1 MAVTSVADAPFER
14 KNMKKKSF
22 AALAAAAIAAS
33 VIVLPSASAA
43 DEVTIFGGF
52 GGDQAKGFQ
61 AELDAFGAANGI
73 KITYTTLASY
83 DTDIRV
89 KVKAGQAPNIG
100 MWPQPGGL
108 LEYSSVL
115 EPIDG
120 LKSVDLASIK
130 KTLVPGWANLAV
142 KGGKTYGLPVSANV
156 KSLVWYNPANFK
168 AAGLTVPK
176 TDADMTKLTD
186 TIKSKKLG
194 YPWCIG
200 IESGGAT
207 GWAATDWM
215 EEYVLRYGGEAQYTA
230 WWKGKLAWS
239 SPTVQKAAKK
249 FAEVALTKGN
259 VNGGGKAIA
268 ATGFGATAQLFAT
281 DKNKCFM
288 MRQGSFITDF
298 FPDAIKAEYAAND
311 FTHVGVFKLPTPAG
325 ATDAV
330 LGGGDLAAGFNDN
343 AATKKVL
350 GYILSDKLG
359 QNGYFEK
366 YPSYLSAHKTFPSA
380 GYKNPITKKIATILS
395 GAKAFGFDGSDLEP
409 AVVNA
414 TEWKELTAWIA
425 GKKTMKAAFA
435 AIDASWDKA

>member
-1 MAVTSVADAPFER
+1 
-14 KNMKKKSF
+14 MKKFSIASF
-22 AALAAAAIAAS
+22 AVVALAATVAI
-33 VIVLPSASAA
+33 VPSANAV

-52 GGDQAKGFQ
+52 SGTQAEGFQ
-61 AELDAFGAANGI
+61 AELDAFGTANGI
-73 KITYTTLASY
+73 KVTYTTLASF

-89 KVKAGQAPNIG
+89 KIKAGQAPNIG

-120 LKSVDLASIK
+120 LKSVDLPGIK
-130 KTLVPGWANLAV
+130 NTLVPGWANLAT
-142 KGGKTYGLPVSANV
+142 KGGKTFGLPVSANV
-156 KSLVWYNPANFK
+156 KSLVWYNPSNFK
-168 AAGLTVPK
+168 AAGLKVPK
-176 TDADMTKLTD
+176 TDADLTKLTE

-194 YPWCIG
+194 FPWCVG

-230 WWKGKLAWS
+230 WWKGKLPWS
-239 SPTVQKAAKK
+239 SATVQKAAKK
-249 FAEVALTKGN
+249 FSDVALTAGN

-268 ATGFGATAQLFAT
+268 ATSFGATANLFVK

-298 FPDAIKAEYAAND
+298 FPDAIKAEYKANN
-311 FTHVGVFKLPTPAG
+311 FTNVGVFKLPAPAG
-325 ATDAV
+325 TTDAV
-330 LGGGDLAAGFNDN
+330 LGGGDLAAAFDDK
-343 AATKKVL
+343 AATQKVMNF
-350 GYILSDKLG
+350 ILSDKLG
-359 QNGYFEK
+359 QGAMFSK

-380 GYKNPITKKIATILS
+380 GYTNPITKNIAGILS
-395 GAKAFGFDGSDLEP
+395 SAKLFGFDGSDLAP

-414 TEWKELTAWIA
+414 TQWKELTNWIS
-425 GKKTMKAAFA
+425 GKKTQKQAFA
-435 AIDASWDKA
+435 AIDASWNKA

>member
-1 MAVTSVADAPFER
+1 
-14 KNMKKKSF
+14 MKKFSIASLAV
-22 AALAAAAIAAS
+22 AALAASVAIM
-33 VIVLPSASAA
+33 PSATAA
-43 DEVTIFGGF
+43 DKVSIFGGF

-73 KITYTTLASY
+73 DITYTQLASY

-120 LKSVDLASIK
+120 LKSVDLDAIK
-130 KTLVPGWANLAV
+130 KSLVPGWAGLAK
-142 KGGKTYGLPVSANV
+142 KGGKTFGLPVSANV
-156 KSLVWYNPANFK
+156 KSLVWYNPASFK

-176 TDADMTKLTD
+176 TDADLTKVTS
-186 TIKSKKLG
+186 TIKTKKLG

-230 WWKGKLAWS
+230 WWKGKLPWS
-239 SPTVQKAAKK
+239 SAIVQKAAKK
-249 FAEVALTKGN
+249 FAGVALTSGN

-268 ATGFGATAQLFAT
+268 ATGFGDTASLFKT
-281 DKNKCFM
+281 DKTKCFM

-298 FPDAIKAEYAAND
+298 FPDAIKTAYKAND
-311 FTHVGVFKLPTPAG
+311 FTNVGVFKLPAPAG
-325 ATDAV
+325 TTDAV
-330 LGGGDLAAGFNDN
+330 LGGGDLAAAFDDN
-343 AATKKVL
+343 TATQKVL
-350 GYILSDKLG
+350 NFILSDKLG
-359 QNGYFEK
+359 QGDMLK
-366 YPSYLSAHKTFPSA
+366 TYPSYLSAHKTFPSA
-380 GYKNPITKKIATILS
+380 GYKNPITKEIAGILAT
-395 GAKAFGFDGSDLEP
+395 AKLFGFDGSDLAP

-414 TEWKELTAWIA
+414 TQWTELTNWIS
-425 GKKTMKAAFA
+425 GKKTQKEAFA
-435 AIDASWDKA
+435 AIDASWNE

>member
-1 MAVTSVADAPFER
+1 
-14 KNMKKKSF
+14 MKKFSIASIAV
-22 AALAAAAIAAS
+22 AALAATVAI
-33 VIVLPSASAA
+33 VPSANAV

-52 GGDQAKGFQ
+52 GGGQAEGFQ

-73 KITYTTLASY
+73 KITYTTLAAY

-120 LKSVDLASIK
+120 LKSVDLAGIK
-130 KTLVPGWANLAV
+130 NTLVPGWANLAT

-176 TDADMTKLTD
+176 TDADLTKLAN

-194 YPWCIG
+194 YPWCVG

-249 FAEVALTKGN
+249 FADVALTPGN

-268 ATGFGATAQLFAT
+268 ATSFGTTAALFAT

-298 FPDAIKAEYAAND
+298 FPDAIKAAYKAND
-311 FTHVGVFKLPTPAG
+311 FTNVGVFKLPAPAG
-325 ATDAV
+325 TTDAV
-330 LGGGDLAAGFNDN
+330 LGGGDLAAAFDDK
-343 AATKKVL
+343 AATQKVL
-350 GYILSDKLG
+350 NFILSDKLG
-359 QNGYFEK
+359 QGPMLAK

-380 GYKNPITKKIATILS
+380 GYANPITKNIAGILS
-395 GAKAFGFDGSDLEP
+395 SAKLFGFDGSDLAP
-409 AVVNA
+409 AIVNA
-414 TEWKELTAWIA
+414 TEWKELTNWIS
-425 GKKTMKAAFA
+425 GKKTQKQAFD
-435 AIDASWDKA
+435 AIDASWSKA

>member
-1 MAVTSVADAPFER
+1 
-14 KNMKKKSF
+14 MKKFSIASIAV
-22 AALAAAAIAAS
+22 AALAATVAI
-33 VIVLPSASAA
+33 VPSANAV

-52 GGDQAKGFQ
+52 GGGQAEGFQ
-61 AELDAFGAANGI
+61 AELTAFGAANGI

-120 LKSVDLASIK
+120 LKSVDLAAIK
-130 KTLVPGWANLAV
+130 KTLVPGWANLAT

-176 TDADMTKLTD
+176 TDADLTKLAD

-249 FAEVALTKGN
+249 FADVALTAGN

-268 ATGFGATAQLFAT
+268 ATNFGTTAALFAK

-298 FPDAIKAEYAAND
+298 FPDAIKAEYKANN
-311 FTHVGVFKLPTPAG
+311 FTNVGVFKLPAPAG
-325 ATDAV
+325 TTDAV
-330 LGGGDLAAGFNDN
+330 LGGGDLAAAFDDK
-343 AATKKVL
+343 AATQKVL
-350 GYILSDKLG
+350 NFILSDKLG
-359 QNGYFEK
+359 QGAMLSK

-380 GYKNPITKKIATILS
+380 GYSNPITKNIAGILS
-395 GAKAFGFDGSDLEP
+395 SAKLFGFDGSDLAP
-409 AVVNA
+409 AIVNA
-414 TEWKELTAWIA
+414 TEWKELTNWIS
-425 GKKTMKAAFA
+425 GKKTQKQAFD
-435 AIDASWDKA
+435 AIDASWSKA

>member
-1 MAVTSVADAPFER
+1 
-14 KNMKKKSF
+14 MKKFSIASLAV
-22 AALAAAAIAAS
+22 AALAASVAIM
-33 VIVLPSASAA
+33 PSATAA
-43 DEVTIFGGF
+43 DKVSIFGGF

-73 KITYTTLASY
+73 DITYTQLASY

-115 EPIDG
+115 EQIDG
-120 LKSVDLASIK
+120 LKSVDLDAIK
-130 KTLVPGWANLAV
+130 KSLVPGWAGLAK

-176 TDADMTKLTD
+176 TDADLTALTTK
-186 TIKSKKLG
+186 IKAKKLG

-215 EEYVLRYGGEAQYTA
+215 EEYVLRFGGEAQYTA
-230 WWKGKLAWS
+230 WWKGKLPWS
-239 SPTVQKAAKK
+239 SATVQKAAKK
-249 FAEVALTKGN
+249 FAQVALTEGN

-268 ATGFGATAQLFAT
+268 ATGFGDTANLFKT

-298 FPDAIKAEYAAND
+298 FPDAIKAAYKAND
-311 FTHVGVFKLPTPAG
+311 FTNVGVFKLPAPAG
-325 ATDAV
+325 TTDAV
-330 LGGGDLAAGFNDN
+330 LGGGDLAAAFDDN
-343 AATKKVL
+343 TATQKVL
-350 GYILSDKLG
+350 NFILSDKLG
-359 QNGYFEK
+359 QGAMLK
-366 YPSYLSAHKTFPSA
+366 TYPSYLSAHKTFPSA
-380 GYKNPITKKIATILS
+380 GYKNPITKEIAGILS
-395 GAKAFGFDGSDLEP
+395 SAKLFGFDGSDLAP

-414 TEWKELTAWIA
+414 TEWTELTNWIS
-425 GKKTMKAAFA
+425 GKKTQKEAFA
-435 AIDASWDKA
+435 AIDASWNE

>member
-1 MAVTSVADAPFER
+1 
-14 KNMKKKSF
+14 MKKFSIASIAV
-22 AALAAAAIAAS
+22 AALAATVAIM
-33 VIVLPSASAA
+33 PSANAV

-73 KITYTTLASY
+73 KVTYTTLAAY

-115 EPIDG
+115 EQIDG
-120 LKSVDLASIK
+120 LKSVDLAAIK
-130 KTLVPGWANLAV
+130 KSLVPGWAGLAT

-168 AAGLTVPK
+168 AAGLTVPT
-176 TDADMTKLTD
+176 TDAEMTALTSK
-186 TIKSKKLG
+186 IKSKKLG

-230 WWKGKLAWS
+230 WWKGKLPWS
-239 SPTVQKAAKK
+239 SATVQKAAKK
-249 FAEVALTKGN
+249 FASVALTAGN

-268 ATGFGATAQLFAT
+268 ATSFGDTANLFKT
-281 DKNKCFM
+281 DKSKCYM

-298 FPDAIKAEYAAND
+298 FPDAIKAAYKAND
-311 FTHVGVFKLPTPAG
+311 FTNVGVFKLPAPAG
-325 ATDAV
+325 TTDAV
-330 LGGGDLAAGFNDN
+330 LGGGDLAAAFDDK
-343 AATKKVL
+343 AATQKVL
-350 GYILSDKLG
+350 NFILSDKLG
-359 QNGYFEK
+359 QGAMLK
-366 YPSYLSAHKTFPSA
+366 TYPSYLSAHKTFPSA
-380 GYKNPITKKIATILS
+380 GYTNPITKNIAGILAT
-395 GAKAFGFDGSDLEP
+395 AKLFGFDGSDLAP

-414 TEWKELTAWIA
+414 TQWRELTNWIS
-425 GKKTMKAAFA
+425 GKKTQKEAFA
-435 AIDASWDKA
+435 AIDASWNE

>member
-1 MAVTSVADAPFER
+1 
-14 KNMKKKSF
+14 MKK
-22 AALAAAAIAAS
+22 LGAAIVAVAVAAS
-33 VIVLPSASAA
+33 VAVLPSAHAA

-52 GGDQAKGFQ
+52 GGDQAAGFQ

-115 EPIDG
+115 EPIDS
-120 LKSVDLASIK
+120 LKSVNLASIK

-176 TDADMTKLTD
+176 TDADMTKLTN

-194 YPWCIG
+194 FPWCIG

-249 FAEVALTKGN
+249 FADIALTKGN

-268 ATGFGATAQLFAT
+268 ATGFGTTASLFAT

-298 FPDAIKAEYAAND
+298 FPDAVKAEYKANN
-311 FTHVGVFKLPTPAG
+311 FSRVGVFKLPAPAG
-325 ATDAV
+325 TTDAV
-330 LGGGDLAAGFNDN
+330 LGGGDLAAAFDANP
-343 AATKKVL
+343 ATQKVMNF
-350 GYILSDKLG
+350 ILSDKLG
-359 QNGYFEK
+359 QGAMLAT
-366 YPSYLSAHKTFPSA
+366 YPSYLSAHKTFPNA
-380 GYKNPITKKIATILS
+380 GYKNPITKNIAGILS
-395 GAKAFGFDGSDLEP
+395 SAKLFGFDGSDLAP

-414 TEWKELTAWIA
+414 TQWTELTNWIA
-425 GKKTMKAAFA
+425 GKKTQKQAFD
-435 AIDASWDKA
+435 AIDASWKKA

>member
-1 MAVTSVADAPFER
+1 
-14 KNMKKKSF
+14 MKKFSIASF
-22 AALAAAAIAAS
+22 AAVALAATVAL
-33 VIVLPSASAA
+33 VPSANAA

-52 GGDQAKGFQ
+52 GGSQAEGFQ
-61 AELDAFGAANGI
+61 AELDAFGAANSI

-115 EPIDG
+115 EAIDG
-120 LKSVDLASIK
+120 LKSVELAAIK
-130 KTLVPGWANLAV
+130 KTLVPGWANLAT

-156 KSLVWYNPANFK
+156 KSLVWYNPSNFK

-176 TDADMTKLTD
+176 TDADLTKLTN

-194 YPWCIG
+194 FPWCVG

-230 WWKGKLAWS
+230 WWKGKLPWS
-239 SPTVQKAAKK
+239 SATVQKAAKK
-249 FAEVALTKGN
+249 FADVALTKGN

-268 ATGFGATAQLFAT
+268 ATSFGTTAKLFVK
-281 DKNKCFM
+281 DSSKCFM

-298 FPDAIKAEYAAND
+298 FPDAIKAEYKANN
-311 FTHVGVFKLPTPAG
+311 FTNVGVFKLPAPAG
-325 ATDAV
+325 TTDAV
-330 LGGGDLAAGFNDN
+330 LGGGDLAAAFDDK
-343 AATKKVL
+343 APTQKVL
-350 GYILSDKLG
+350 NFILSDKLG
-359 QNGYFEK
+359 QGAMLGK
-366 YPSYLSAHKTFPSA
+366 YPSYLSAHKTFPTA
-380 GYKNPITKKIATILS
+380 GYTNPITKNIAGILS
-395 GAKAFGFDGSDLEP
+395 SAKLFGFDGSDLAP

-414 TEWKELTAWIA
+414 TEWKELTNWIS
-425 GKKTMKAAFA
+425 GKKTQKQAFD
-435 AIDASWDKA
+435 AIDASWNKA

>member
-1 MAVTSVADAPFER
+1 
-14 KNMKKKSF
+14 MKKFSIASIAV
-22 AALAAAAIAAS
+22 AALAATVAIM
-33 VIVLPSASAA
+33 PSANAV

-73 KITYTTLASY
+73 KVTYTTLAAY

-115 EPIDG
+115 EQIDG

-130 KTLVPGWANLAV
+130 KSLVPGWAGLAT

-168 AAGLTVPK
+168 AAGLTVPT
-176 TDADMTKLTD
+176 TDAEMATLTSK
-186 TIKSKKLG
+186 IKSKKLG

-230 WWKGKLAWS
+230 WWKGKLPWS
-239 SPTVQKAAKK
+239 SATVQKAAKK
-249 FAEVALTKGN
+249 FASIALTAGN

-268 ATGFGATAQLFAT
+268 ATSFGDTANLFKT
-281 DKNKCFM
+281 DKSKCYM

-298 FPDAIKAEYAAND
+298 FPDAIKAAYKAND
-311 FTHVGVFKLPTPAG
+311 FTNVGVFKLPAPAG
-325 ATDAV
+325 TTDAV
-330 LGGGDLAAGFNDN
+330 LGGGDLAAAFDDK
-343 AATKKVL
+343 AATQKVL
-350 GYILSDKLG
+350 NFILSDKLG
-359 QNGYFEK
+359 QGAMLK
-366 YPSYLSAHKTFPSA
+366 TYPSYLSAHKTFPSA
-380 GYKNPITKKIATILS
+380 GYTNPITKNIAGILAT
-395 GAKAFGFDGSDLEP
+395 AKLFGFDGSDLAP

-414 TEWKELTAWIA
+414 TQWRELTNWIS
-425 GKKTMKAAFA
+425 GKKTQKEAFA
-435 AIDASWDKA
+435 AIDASWNE

>member
-1 MAVTSVADAPFER
+1 
-14 KNMKKKSF
+14 MKKFSIASIAV
-22 AALAAAAIAAS
+22 AALAATVAIM
-33 VIVLPSASAA
+33 PSANAV

-73 KITYTTLASY
+73 KVTYTTLAAY

-115 EPIDG
+115 EQIDG
-120 LKSVDLASIK
+120 LKSVDLAAIK
-130 KTLVPGWANLAV
+130 KSLVPGWAGLAT

-168 AAGLTVPK
+168 AAGLTVPT
-176 TDADMTKLTD
+176 TDAEMTALTSK
-186 TIKSKKLG
+186 IKSKKLG

-215 EEYVLRYGGEAQYTA
+215 EEYVLRYGGESQYTA
-230 WWKGKLAWS
+230 WWKGKLPWS
-239 SPTVQKAAKK
+239 SATVQKAAKK
-249 FAEVALTKGN
+249 FASVALTAGN

-268 ATGFGATAQLFAT
+268 ATSFGDTANLFKT
-281 DKNKCFM
+281 DKSKCYM
-288 MRQGSFITDF
+288 LRQGSFITDF
-298 FPDAIKAEYAAND
+298 FPDAIKAAYKAND
-311 FTHVGVFKLPTPAG
+311 FTNVGVFKLPAPAG
-325 ATDAV
+325 TTDAV
-330 LGGGDLAAGFNDN
+330 LGGGDLAAAFDDK
-343 AATKKVL
+343 AATQKVL
-350 GYILSDKLG
+350 NFILSDKLG
-359 QNGYFEK
+359 QGAMLK
-366 YPSYLSAHKTFPSA
+366 TYPSYLSAHKTFPSA
-380 GYKNPITKKIATILS
+380 GYTNPITKNIAGILAT
-395 GAKAFGFDGSDLEP
+395 AKLFGFDGSDLAP

-414 TEWKELTAWIA
+414 TEWKELTNWIS
-425 GKKTMKAAFA
+425 GKKTQKEAFA
-435 AIDASWDKA
+435 AIDASWNE

>member
-1 MAVTSVADAPFER
+1 
-14 KNMKKKSF
+14 MKKKLSV
-22 AALAAAAIAAS
+22 ASLAVAAIAAAT
-33 VIVLPSASAA
+33 IVVPVAQAA
-43 DEVTIFGGF
+43 DTVNIYGGF
-52 GGDQAKGFQ
+52 TGAQAEGFQ
-61 AELDAFGAANGI
+61 AELDKFGAANGI
-73 KITYTTLASY
+73 TIKFTTLASF

-89 KVKAGQAPNIG
+89 KVKAGQAPDIAI
-100 MWPQPGGL
+100 WPQPGGL

-115 EPIDG
+115 EPLDS
-120 LKSVDLASIK
+120 LVDLAAIK
-130 KTLVPGWANLAV
+130 STLVPGWDTLAV

-156 KSLVWYNPANFK
+156 KSLVWYNPANFA
-168 AAGLTVPK
+168 AAGLKVP
-176 TDADMTKLTD
+176 TSDAELTKLTA

-194 YPWCIG
+194 YPWCVG

-207 GWAATDWM
+207 GWAATDWL
-215 EEYVLRYGGEAQYTA
+215 EEYVLRFGGVATYNS
-230 WWKGKLAWS
+230 WWKGKTAFN
-239 SPTVQKAAKK
+239 SPVVTKAGNK
-249 FAEVALTKGN
+249 FAEVALTPGN
-259 VNGGGKAIA
+259 VNGGGKGIA
-268 ATGFGATAQLFAT
+268 ATSFGDTAALFKT

-298 FPDAIKAEYAAND
+298 FPDAIKAEYKAND

-343 AATKKVL
+343 ASTKKVL
-350 GYILSDKLG
+350 SFILSDKLG
-359 QNGYFEK
+359 QGDYLSK

-380 GYKNPITKKIATILS
+380 GYTNPITKKIAIILS

-414 TEWKELTAWIA
+414 TEWKELTAWVA

-435 AIDASWDKA
+435 AIDASWSKA

>member
-1 MAVTSVADAPFER
+1 
-14 KNMKKKSF
+14 MKKFSIASLAV
-22 AALAAAAIAAS
+22 AALAASVAIM
-33 VIVLPSASAA
+33 PSASAA
-43 DEVTIFGGF
+43 DKVSIFGGF

-73 KITYTTLASY
+73 DITYTQLASY

-115 EPIDG
+115 EQIDG
-120 LKSVDLASIK
+120 LKSVDLDAIK
-130 KTLVPGWANLAV
+130 KSLVPGWANLAK

-176 TDADMTKLTD
+176 TDADLTALTTK
-186 TIKSKKLG
+186 IKAKKLG

-215 EEYVLRYGGEAQYTA
+215 EEYVLRYGGESQYTA
-230 WWKGKLAWS
+230 WWKGKLPWS
-239 SPTVQKAAKK
+239 SATVQKAAKK
-249 FAEVALTKGN
+249 FAGIALTEGN

-268 ATGFGATAQLFAT
+268 ATGFGDTANLFKT

-298 FPDAIKAEYAAND
+298 FPDAIKAAYKAND
-311 FTHVGVFKLPTPAG
+311 FTNVGVFKLPAPAG
-325 ATDAV
+325 TTDAV
-330 LGGGDLAAGFNDN
+330 LGGGDLAAAFDDN
-343 AATKKVL
+343 TATQKVL
-350 GYILSDKLG
+350 NFILSDKLG
-359 QNGYFEK
+359 QGAMLK
-366 YPSYLSAHKTFPSA
+366 TYPSYLSAHKTFPSA
-380 GYKNPITKKIATILS
+380 GYKNPITKEIAGILS
-395 GAKAFGFDGSDLEP
+395 SAKLFGFDGSDLAP

-414 TEWKELTAWIA
+414 TEWTELTNWIS
-425 GKKTMKAAFA
+425 GKKTQKEAFA
-435 AIDASWDKA
+435 AIDASWNE

>member
-1 MAVTSVADAPFER
+1 
-14 KNMKKKSF
+14 MKKFSIASLAV
-22 AALAAAAIAAS
+22 AALAASVAIM
-33 VIVLPSASAA
+33 PSATAA
-43 DEVTIFGGF
+43 DKVSIFGGF

-73 KITYTTLASY
+73 DITYTQLASY

-120 LKSVDLASIK
+120 LKSVDLAAIK
-130 KTLVPGWANLAV
+130 KSLVPGWAGLAT

-176 TDADMTKLTD
+176 TDADLTAL
-186 TIKSKKLG
+186 TNKIKSKKLG

-215 EEYVLRYGGEAQYTA
+215 EEYVLRFGGEAQYTA
-230 WWKGKLAWS
+230 WWKGKLPWS
-239 SPTVQKAAKK
+239 SATVQKAAKK
-249 FAEVALTKGN
+249 FAQVALTEGN

-268 ATGFGATAQLFAT
+268 ATGFGDTANLFKT

-298 FPDAIKAEYAAND
+298 FPDAIKTAYKAND
-311 FTHVGVFKLPTPAG
+311 FTNVGVFKLPAPAG
-325 ATDAV
+325 TTDAV
-330 LGGGDLAAGFNDN
+330 LGGGDLAAAFDDN
-343 AATKKVL
+343 TATQKVL
-350 GYILSDKLG
+350 NFILSDKLG
-359 QNGYFEK
+359 QGAMLK
-366 YPSYLSAHKTFPSA
+366 TYPSYLSAHKTFPSA
-380 GYKNPITKKIATILS
+380 GYKNPITKEIAGILS
-395 GAKAFGFDGSDLEP
+395 SAKLFGFDGSDLAP

-414 TEWKELTAWIA
+414 TEWTELTNWIS
-425 GKKTMKAAFA
+425 GKKTQKEAFA
-435 AIDASWDKA
+435 AIDASWNE

>member
-1 MAVTSVADAPFER
+1 
-14 KNMKKKSF
+14 MKKKLSIASLAV
-22 AALAAAAIAAS
+22 AAVAAAT
-33 VIVLPSASAA
+33 IVVPSAQAA
-43 DEVTIFGGF
+43 DTVNIYGGF
-52 GGDQAKGFQ
+52 TGAQAEGFQ
-61 AELDAFGAANGI
+61 AELDKFGAANGI
-73 KITYTTLASY
+73 TIKFTTLASF

-89 KVKAGQAPNIG
+89 KVKAGQAPDIAI
-100 MWPQPGGL
+100 WPQPGGL

-115 EPIDG
+115 EPLDN
-120 LKSVDLASIK
+120 LVDLKAIK
-130 KTLVPGWANLAV
+130 ATLVPGWDTLAV

-176 TDADMTKLTD
+176 TDADMTKLTN

-215 EEYVLRYGGEAQYTA
+215 EEYVLRYGGEAEYTA

-249 FAEVALTKGN
+249 FADVALTPGN

-268 ATGFGATAQLFAT
+268 ATGFGTTASLFAK

-298 FPDAIKAEYAAND
+298 FPDAIKAQYKANN
-311 FTHVGVFKLPTPAG
+311 FANVGVFKLPAPAG
-325 ATDAV
+325 TTDAV
-330 LGGGDLAAGFNDN
+330 LGGGDLAAAFDN
-343 AATKKVL
+343 SEATQKVL
-350 GYILSDKLG
+350 NFILSDKLG
-359 QNGYFEK
+359 QGTMLEK

-380 GYKNPITKKIATILS
+380 GYKNPITKNIAGILS
-395 GAKAFGFDGSDLEP
+395 GAKLFGFDGSDLAP

-414 TEWKELTAWIA
+414 TQWKELTNWIS
-425 GKKTMKAAFA
+425 GKKTQKQAFD
-435 AIDASWDKA
+435 AIDASWKKA

>member
-1 MAVTSVADAPFER
+1 
-14 KNMKKKSF
+14 MKKFSIASF
-22 AALAAAAIAAS
+22 AVVALAATVAI
-33 VIVLPSASAA
+33 VPSANAV

-52 GGDQAKGFQ
+52 GGAQAEGFQ
-61 AELDAFGAANGI
+61 AELTAFGAANGI
-73 KITYTTLASY
+73 KVTYTTLASY

-120 LKSVDLASIK
+120 LKSVELAAIK
-130 KTLVPGWANLAV
+130 NTLVPGWANLAT
-142 KGGKTYGLPVSANV
+142 KGGKTFGLPVSANV

-176 TDADMTKLTD
+176 TDADLTKLTN

-194 YPWCIG
+194 FPWCVG

-230 WWKGKLAWS
+230 WWKGKLPWS
-239 SPTVQKAAKK
+239 SATVQKAAKK
-249 FAEVALTKGN
+249 FADVALTKGN

-268 ATGFGATAQLFAT
+268 ATSFGTTAKLFVQ
-281 DKNKCFM
+281 DSSKCFM

-298 FPDAIKAEYAAND
+298 FPDAIKAEYKANN
-311 FTHVGVFKLPTPAG
+311 FTNVGVFKLPAPAG
-325 ATDAV
+325 TTDAV
-330 LGGGDLAAGFNDN
+330 LGGGDLAAAFDDK
-343 AATKKVL
+343 AATQKVL
-350 GYILSDKLG
+350 NFILSDKLG
-359 QNGYFEK
+359 QGAMFSK

-380 GYKNPITKKIATILS
+380 GYTNPVTKNIAGILS
-395 GAKAFGFDGSDLEP
+395 SAKLFGFDGSDLAP

-414 TEWKELTAWIA
+414 TEWKELTNWIS
-425 GKKTMKAAFA
+425 GKKTQKQAFD
-435 AIDASWDKA
+435 AIDASWNKA

>member
-1 MAVTSVADAPFER
+1 
-14 KNMKKKSF
+14 MKRLK
-22 AALAAAAIAAS
+22 AALVAVAVAAGTTVA
-33 VIVLPSASAA
+33 VLPSANAA
-43 DEVTIFGGF
+43 EEVTIFGAF
-52 GGDQAKGFQ
+52 SGDQQKGFE
-61 AELDAFGAANGI
+61 AELAAFGAANGI
-73 KITYTTLASY
+73 KITYTALAAY

-115 EPIDG
+115 EPIES
-120 LKSVDLASIK
+120 LKSVDLAGIK
-130 KTLVPGWANLAV
+130 KTLVPGWANLAT

-176 TDADMTKLTD
+176 TDAEMTKLTN
-186 TIKSKKLG
+186 TIKTKKLG

-215 EEYVLRYGGEAQYTA
+215 EEYVLRYGGEAEYTA

-249 FAEVALTKGN
+249 FAEVALTPGN

-268 ATGFGATAQLFAT
+268 ATSFGATDKLFAT
-281 DKNKCFM
+281 DKTKCFM
-288 MRQGSFITDF
+288 LRQGSFITGL
-298 FPDAIKAEYAAND
+298 FPDAVKAEYAANN
-311 FTHVGVFKLPTPAG
+311 FTRVGVFKLPAPAG
-325 ATDAV
+325 TTDAV
-330 LGGGDLAAGFNDN
+330 LGGGDLAAAFDANP
-343 AATKKVL
+343 ATQKVL
-350 GYILSDKLG
+350 NFILSDKLG
-359 QNGYFEK
+359 QGAMFSI
-366 YPSYLSAHKTFPSA
+366 YPAYLSAHKTFPSA
-380 GYKNPITKKIATILS
+380 GYKNPITKNIAGILS
-395 GAKAFGFDGSDLEP
+395 TAKLFGFDGSDLAP

-414 TEWKELTAWIA
+414 TEWTELTNWIA
-425 GKKTMKAAFA
+425 GKKTQKQAFD
-435 AIDASWDKA
+435 AIDASWKKA

>member
-1 MAVTSVADAPFER
+1 
-14 KNMKKKSF
+14 MKKKLSV
-22 AALAAAAIAAS
+22 ASLAVAAIAAAT
-33 VIVLPSASAA
+33 IVVPSARAA
-43 DEVTIFGGF
+43 ETVTIYGGF
-52 GGDQAKGFQ
+52 TGAQAEGFQ
-61 AELDAFGAANGI
+61 AELDKFGAANGI
-73 KITYTTLASY
+73 TIKFTTLASF

-89 KVKAGQAPNIG
+89 KVKAGQAPDIAI
-100 MWPQPGGL
+100 WPQPGGL

-115 EPIDG
+115 EPLDSLVD
-120 LKSVDLASIK
+120 LKSIK
-130 KTLVPGWANLAV
+130 STLVPGWDTLAV

-168 AAGLTVPK
+168 AAGLKVP
-176 TDADMTKLTD
+176 TSDAELTKLTA
-186 TIKSKKLG
+186 TIKAKKLG
-194 YPWCIG
+194 YPWCVG

-207 GWAATDWM
+207 GWAATDWL
-215 EEYVLRYGGEAQYTA
+215 EEYVLRFGGVATYNS
-230 WWKGKLAWS
+230 WWKGKTKFNSPVVTKAGNKLA
-239 SPTVQKAAKK
+239 
-249 FAEVALTKGN
+249 EIALTPGN
-259 VNGGGKAIA
+259 VNGGGKGIA
-268 ATGFGATAQLFAT
+268 ATSFGNTAALFAT

-350 GYILSDKLG
+350 GFILSDKLG
-359 QNGYFEK
+359 QNGYFDK

-380 GYKNPITKKIATILS
+380 GYKNPITKKIAVILS

>member
-1 MAVTSVADAPFER
+1 
-14 KNMKKKSF
+14 MKKFSIASF
-22 AALAAAAIAAS
+22 TALAVAATVAIA
-33 VIVLPSASAA
+33 PSANAV

-52 GGDQAKGFQ
+52 GGAQAEGFQ

-73 KITYTTLASY
+73 TVKYTTLASY

-89 KVKAGQAPNIG
+89 KVKAGQSPSIG
-100 MWPQPGGL
+100 IWPQPGGL

-120 LKSVDLASIK
+120 LKTVKLADIK
-130 KTLVPGWANLAV
+130 KTLVPGWANLAT

-176 TDADMTKLTD
+176 TDADMTKLTN

-215 EEYVLRYGGEAQYTA
+215 EEYVLRYGGEAEYTA

-249 FAEVALTKGN
+249 FADVALTAGN

-268 ATGFGATAQLFAT
+268 ATGFGATANLFAK

-298 FPDAIKAEYAAND
+298 FPDAIKAQYKANN
-311 FTHVGVFKLPTPAG
+311 FTNVGVFKLPAPAG
-325 ATDAV
+325 TTDAV
-330 LGGGDLAAGFNDN
+330 LGGGDLAAAFDN
-343 AATKKVL
+343 SEATQKVL
-350 GYILSDKLG
+350 NFILSDKLG
-359 QNGYFEK
+359 QGPMLTT

-380 GYKNPITKKIATILS
+380 GYKNPITKNIAGILS
-395 GAKAFGFDGSDLEP
+395 TAKLFGFDGSDLAP

-414 TEWKELTAWIA
+414 TEWKELTNWIS
-425 GKKTMKAAFA
+425 GKKTQKQAFD
-435 AIDASWDKA
+435 AIDASWKKA

>member
-1 MAVTSVADAPFER
+1 
-14 KNMKKKSF
+14 
-22 AALAAAAIAAS
+22 
-33 VIVLPSASAA
+33 
-43 DEVTIFGGF
+43 
-52 GGDQAKGFQ
+52 
-61 AELDAFGAANGI
+61 
-73 KITYTTLASY
+73 
-83 DTDIRV
+83 
-89 KVKAGQAPNIG
+89 

-120 LKSVDLASIK
+120 LKSVELAAIK
-130 KTLVPGWANLAV
+130 KTLVPGWANLAT

-176 TDADMTKLTD
+176 TDADMTKLTN

-230 WWKGKLAWS
+230 WWKGKLPWS
-239 SPTVQKAAKK
+239 SPTVQSAAKK
-249 FAEVALTKGN
+249 LADVALTPGN

-268 ATGFGATAQLFAT
+268 ATNFGTTAALFAK

-298 FPDAIKAEYAAND
+298 FPDAIKAQYKANN
-311 FTHVGVFKLPTPAG
+311 FTNVGVFKLPAPAG
-325 ATDAV
+325 TTDAV
-330 LGGGDLAAGFNDN
+330 LGGGDLAAAFDDK
-343 AATKKVL
+343 AATQKVL
-350 GYILSDKLG
+350 NFILSDKLG
-359 QNGYFEK
+359 QGAMLSK

-380 GYKNPITKKIATILS
+380 GYANPITKNIAGILS
-395 GAKAFGFDGSDLEP
+395 SAKLFGFDGSDLAP
-409 AVVNA
+409 AIVNA
-414 TEWKELTAWIA
+414 TEWKELTNWIS
-425 GKKTMKAAFA
+425 GKKTQKQAFD
-435 AIDASWDKA
+435 AIDASWSKA

>member
-1 MAVTSVADAPFER
+1 
-14 KNMKKKSF
+14 MKKFSIASIASIAV
-22 AALAAAAIAAS
+22 AALAATVTIM
-33 VIVLPSASAA
+33 PSANAV

-73 KITYTTLASY
+73 KVTFTTLASY

-108 LEYSSVL
+108 LEYSALL

-120 LKSVDLASIK
+120 LKSVDLAGIK
-130 KTLVPGWANLAV
+130 KSLVTGWAGLAT

-168 AAGLTVPK
+168 AAGLTVPT
-176 TDADMTKLTD
+176 TDAEMSKLTS
-186 TIKSKKLG
+186 TIKTKRLG
-194 YPWCIG
+194 FPWCIG

-215 EEYVLRYGGEAQYTA
+215 EEYVLRYGGEAQYKA
-230 WWKGKLAWS
+230 WWKGKLPWS
-239 SPTVQKAAKK
+239 SATVRKAAKK
-249 FAEVALTKGN
+249 FAEIALRSGN

-268 ATGFGATAQLFAT
+268 ATSFGATAQLFAT

-298 FPDAIKAEYAAND
+298 FPDAIKAAYKAND
-311 FTHVGVFKLPTPAG
+311 FTNVGVFKLPAPAG
-325 ATDAV
+325 TTDAV
-330 LGGGDLAAGFNDN
+330 LGGGDLAAAFDDK
-343 AATKKVL
+343 AATQKVL
-350 GYILSDKLG
+350 NFILSDKLG
-359 QNGYFEK
+359 QGAMLK
-366 YPSYLSAHKTFPSA
+366 IYPSYLSAHKTFPSA
-380 GYKNPITKKIATILS
+380 GYANPITKNIAGILAT
-395 GAKAFGFDGSDLEP
+395 AKLFGFDGSDLAP

-414 TEWKELTAWIA
+414 TEWKELTNWIS
-425 GKKTMKAAFA
+425 GKKTQKEAFA
-435 AIDASWDKA
+435 AIDASWDE

>member
-1 MAVTSVADAPFER
+1 
-14 KNMKKKSF
+14 MKKFSIASF
-22 AALAAAAIAAS
+22 AVVALAATVAI
-33 VIVLPSASAA
+33 VPSANAV

-52 GGDQAKGFQ
+52 GGAQAEGFQ
-61 AELDAFGAANGI
+61 AELTAFGAANGI
-73 KITYTTLASY
+73 KVTYTTLASY

-120 LKSVDLASIK
+120 LKSVDLAGIK
-130 KTLVPGWANLAV
+130 RTLVPGWANLAT
-142 KGGKTYGLPVSANV
+142 KGGKTFGLPVSANV
-156 KSLVWYNPANFK
+156 KSLVWYNPSNFK

-176 TDADMTKLTD
+176 TDADLTKLIN

-194 YPWCIG
+194 FPFCVG

-207 GWAATDWM
+207 GWPATDWM

-230 WWKGKLAWS
+230 WWKGKLPWS

-249 FAEVALTKGN
+249 FSDIALTKGN

-268 ATGFGATAQLFAT
+268 ATSFGATANLFVKT
-281 DKNKCFM
+281 NNKCFM

-298 FPDAIKAEYAAND
+298 FPDAIKAEYKANN
-311 FTHVGVFKLPTPAG
+311 FTNVGVFKLPAPAG
-325 ATDAV
+325 TTDAV
-330 LGGGDLAAGFNDN
+330 LGGGDLAAAFDDK
-343 AATKKVL
+343 AATQKVL
-350 GYILSDKLG
+350 NFILSDKLG
-359 QNGYFEK
+359 QGAMFSV

-380 GYKNPITKKIATILS
+380 GYANPITKNIAGILS
-395 GAKAFGFDGSDLEP
+395 SAKLFGFDGSDLAP

-414 TEWKELTAWIA
+414 TQWKELTNWIS
-425 GKKTMKAAFA
+425 GKKTQKQAFA
-435 AIDASWDKA
+435 AIDASWNKA

>member
-1 MAVTSVADAPFER
+1 
-14 KNMKKKSF
+14 
-22 AALAAAAIAAS
+22 
-33 VIVLPSASAA
+33 
-43 DEVTIFGGF
+43 
-52 GGDQAKGFQ
+52 
-61 AELDAFGAANGI
+61 
-73 KITYTTLASY
+73 
-83 DTDIRV
+83 V

-120 LKSVDLASIK
+120 LKSVNLAGIK
-130 KTLVPGWANLAV
+130 NTLVPGWANLAT

-176 TDADMTKLTD
+176 TDADLTKLTS
-186 TIKSKKLG
+186 TIKAKKLG
-194 YPWCIG
+194 YPWCVG

-249 FAEVALTKGN
+249 FADVALTPGN

-268 ATGFGATAQLFAT
+268 ATSFGTTAALFAK

-298 FPDAIKAEYAAND
+298 FPDAIKAAYKAND
-311 FTHVGVFKLPTPAG
+311 FTNVGVFKLPAPAG
-325 ATDAV
+325 TTDAV
-330 LGGGDLAAGFNDN
+330 LGGGDLAAAFDDK
-343 AATKKVL
+343 AATQKVL
-350 GYILSDKLG
+350 NFILSDKLG
-359 QNGYFEK
+359 QGPMLSK

-380 GYKNPITKKIATILS
+380 GYTNPITKNIAGILS
-395 GAKAFGFDGSDLEP
+395 SAKLFGFDGSDLAP
-409 AVVNA
+409 AIVNA
-414 TEWKELTAWIA
+414 TEWKELTNWIS
-425 GKKTMKAAFA
+425 GKKTQKQAFD
-435 AIDASWDKA
+435 AIDASWSKA

>member
-1 MAVTSVADAPFER
+1 
-14 KNMKKKSF
+14 MKKFSIASIAV
-22 AALAAAAIAAS
+22 AALAATVAI
-33 VIVLPSASAA
+33 VPSANAA

-52 GGDQAKGFQ
+52 GGAQATGFQ

-115 EPIDG
+115 EPIDT
-120 LKSVDLASIK
+120 LKSVNLAGIK

-176 TDADMTKLTD
+176 TDADLTKLTN

-194 YPWCIG
+194 FPWCVG

-249 FAEVALTKGN
+249 FSDVALAPGN

-268 ATGFGATAQLFAT
+268 ATNFGTTAALFAK

-298 FPDAIKAEYAAND
+298 FPDAIKAQYAANN
-311 FTHVGVFKLPTPAG
+311 FTNVGVFKLPAPAG
-325 ATDAV
+325 TTDAV
-330 LGGGDLAAGFNDN
+330 LGGGDLAAAFDN
-343 AATKKVL
+343 KEATQKVL
-350 GYILSDKLG
+350 NFILSDKLG
-359 QNGYFEK
+359 QGPMLAT

-380 GYKNPITKKIATILS
+380 GYKNPITKNIAGILS
-395 GAKAFGFDGSDLEP
+395 SAKLFGFDGSDLAP

-414 TEWKELTAWIA
+414 TQWKELTNWIS
-425 GKKTMKAAFA
+425 GKKTQKQAFA
-435 AIDASWDKA
+435 AIDASWNKA

>member
-1 MAVTSVADAPFER
+1 
-14 KNMKKKSF
+14 MKKFSIASLAV
-22 AALAAAAIAAS
+22 AALAASVAIM
-33 VIVLPSASAA
+33 PSATAA
-43 DEVTIFGGF
+43 DKVSIFGGF

-73 KITYTTLASY
+73 DITYTQLASY

-115 EPIDG
+115 EQIDG
-120 LKSVDLASIK
+120 LKSVDLDAIK
-130 KTLVPGWANLAV
+130 KSLVPGWANLAK

-176 TDADMTKLTD
+176 TDADLTALTTK
-186 TIKSKKLG
+186 IKAKKLG

-215 EEYVLRYGGEAQYTA
+215 EEYVLRYGGESQYTA
-230 WWKGKLAWS
+230 WWKGKLPWS
-239 SPTVQKAAKK
+239 SATVQKAAKK
-249 FAEVALTKGN
+249 FAGIALTEGN

-268 ATGFGATAQLFAT
+268 ATGFGDTANLFKT

-298 FPDAIKAEYAAND
+298 FPDAIKAAYKAND
-311 FTHVGVFKLPTPAG
+311 FTNVGVFKLPAPAG
-325 ATDAV
+325 TTDAV
-330 LGGGDLAAGFNDN
+330 LGGGDLAAAFDDN
-343 AATKKVL
+343 TATQKVL
-350 GYILSDKLG
+350 NFILSDKLG
-359 QNGYFEK
+359 QGAMLK
-366 YPSYLSAHKTFPSA
+366 TYPSYLSAHKTFPSA
-380 GYKNPITKKIATILS
+380 GYKNPITKEIAGILS
-395 GAKAFGFDGSDLEP
+395 SAKLFGFDGSDLAP

-414 TEWKELTAWIA
+414 TEWTELTNWIS
-425 GKKTMKAAFA
+425 GKKTQKEAFA
-435 AIDASWDKA
+435 AIDASWNE

>member
-1 MAVTSVADAPFER
+1 
-14 KNMKKKSF
+14 MKKKSF
-22 AALAAAAIAAS
+22 AVLAAAAIAAS
-33 VIVLPSASAA
+33 VIAIPSASAA
-43 DEVTIFGGF
+43 DEVTIYGGF

-130 KTLVPGWANLAV
+130 KTLVPGWAGLAV

-168 AAGLTVPK
+168 AAGLKVP
-176 TDADMTKLTD
+176 TSDAEMTTLTN
-186 TIKSKKLG
+186 TIKAKKLG
-194 YPWCIG
+194 YPWCVG

-249 FAEVALTKGN
+249 FAEVALTPGN

-268 ATGFGATAQLFAT
+268 ATGFGATANLFAT

-298 FPDAIKAEYAAND
+298 FPDAIKAEYKAND
-311 FTHVGVFKLPTPAG
+311 FTHVGVFKLPAPAG
-325 ATDAV
+325 TTDAV
-330 LGGGDLAAGFNDN
+330 LGGGDLAAAFDDK
-343 AATKKVL
+343 ASTQKVL
-350 GYILSDKLG
+350 NFILSDKLG
-359 QNGYFEK
+359 QGAMLAN

-380 GYKNPITKKIATILS
+380 GYKNPITKNIAGILS
-395 GAKAFGFDGSDLEP
+395 GAKLFGFDGSDLAP

-414 TEWKELTAWIA
+414 TEWKELTNWIA
-425 GKKTMKAAFA
+425 GKKTQKQAFD
-435 AIDASWDKA
+435 AIDASWNKA

>member
-1 MAVTSVADAPFER
+1 
-14 KNMKKKSF
+14 MKKFSIASIAV
-22 AALAAAAIAAS
+22 AALAATVAIM
-33 VIVLPSASAA
+33 PSANAV

-73 KITYTTLASY
+73 KVTYTTLAAY

-89 KVKAGQAPNIG
+89 KVKAGQSPNIG

-115 EPIDG
+115 EQIDG
-120 LKSVDLASIK
+120 LKSVDLAAIK
-130 KTLVPGWANLAV
+130 KSLVPGWAGLAT

-168 AAGLTVPK
+168 AAGLTVPT
-176 TDADMTKLTD
+176 TDAEMTALTSK
-186 TIKSKKLG
+186 IKSKKLG

-230 WWKGKLAWS
+230 WWKGKLPWS
-239 SPTVQKAAKK
+239 SATVQKAAKK
-249 FAEVALTKGN
+249 FASVALTAGN

-268 ATGFGATAQLFAT
+268 ATSFGDTANLFKT
-281 DKNKCFM
+281 DKSKCYM
-288 MRQGSFITDF
+288 LRQGSFITDF
-298 FPDAIKAEYAAND
+298 FPDAIKAAYKAND
-311 FTHVGVFKLPTPAG
+311 FTNVGVFKLPAPAG
-325 ATDAV
+325 TTDAV
-330 LGGGDLAAGFNDN
+330 LGGGDLAAAFDDK
-343 AATKKVL
+343 AATQKVL
-350 GYILSDKLG
+350 NFILSDKLG
-359 QNGYFEK
+359 QGAMLK
-366 YPSYLSAHKTFPSA
+366 IYPSYLSAHKTFPSA
-380 GYKNPITKKIATILS
+380 GYANPITKNIAGILAT
-395 GAKAFGFDGSDLEP
+395 AKLFGFDGSDLAP

-414 TEWKELTAWIA
+414 TQWRELTNWIS
-425 GKKTMKAAFA
+425 GKKTQKEAFA
-435 AIDASWDKA
+435 AIDASWNE